1 MFSSKSSFGNQQNQF
16 NELGRIAEI
25 ISERASIASKISL
38 HVCALQKSHLFPP
51 VPWKSCHQTLLAFKV
66 RFPGDSQSLCQI
78 PRLGSLTWGLEPSQW
93 ENLFGVIVLQP
104 VGHPLGDYGIWFFRF
119 NIYIFIQWYI
129 QYNYNY
135 IGMTVHAKLLQSC
148 LTLCDSMDH
157 SPPVSSVHG
166 TFQARILEWVDM
178 LSSRG
183 ASQPRDQTQASYV
196 SFIGSCV
203 LYH

>member
-1 MFSSKSSFGNQQNQF
+1 MSSSKSSFGNQQNQF

-93 ENLFGVIVLQP
+93 ENFSGVIVLQP
-104 VGHPLGDYGIWFFRF
+104 VGHPLGDYGIWFVCDCAPPT
-119 NIYIFIQWYI
+119 ISL
-129 QYNYNY
+129 
-135 IGMTVHAKLLQSC
+135 HLLVFGLGYLFFVDSS
-148 LTLCDSMDH
+148 TLLSM
-157 SPPVSSVHG
+157 VV
-166 TFQARILEWVDM
+166 
-178 LSSRG
+178 
-183 ASQPRDQTQASYV
+183 
-196 SFIGSCV
+196 
-203 LYH
+203 